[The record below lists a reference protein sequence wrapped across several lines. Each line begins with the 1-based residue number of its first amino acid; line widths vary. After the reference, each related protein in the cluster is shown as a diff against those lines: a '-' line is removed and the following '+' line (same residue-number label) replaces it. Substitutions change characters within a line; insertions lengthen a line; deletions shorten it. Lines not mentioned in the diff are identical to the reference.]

1 MIKRAL
7 LLQALAVSL
16 VMTGQL
22 AQAQSKGDQAIL
34 DALVRK
40 GILTEKEA
48 DKISEEVSKEMTE
61 GGGFGSKIQIGD
73 WVKALKLSA
82 DLRIRNQ
89 WDERTPM
96 VLSNPATKT
105 QDIHIQRNRWRFRL
119 RLMADWELKD
129 GFFGGV
135 MLGTSDNR
143 AADTKNATITGGYD
157 NYNIYILRAFMGWR
171 PTPGLTFIV
180 GKQAN
185 PFYTTDLEWDSDF
198 EPVGLVERIDF
209 HKFFN
214 MSFGEPEPGLSK
226 EGKAPVAP
234 PPPAPRN
241 AFELSLIA
249 GQLVFQNNNLNASN
263 SQLKF
268 DAYQFVTQLLTRVKL
283 GGNFAFTVSPGLFV
297 TNDAATGATAVDAH
311 GRLIPPT
318 NTSFMGGQP
327 LNNSQPFP
335 ITQRNLLI
343 LLAPGDFTLNK
354 VFGKPLSL
362 YWDFAYNFKGSE
374 RFREDYGPLFG
385 HYGFASPKA
394 TEPTFF
400 KPISAKMQDNMAWLV
415 GLKWGENK
423 KGGDW
428 SFSVDYREQGITSL
442 DPNTNNSNF
451 HLSNLNSKGFEF
463 NIAYSFNDFITA
475 NVTGYI
481 SDALNGDI
489 YGGFATGHVVDPSTG
504 KFFPSSQQW
513 PIARDRHVKVIQVN
527 LVMKF

>member
-1 MIKRAL
+1 MIKRVL
-7 LLQALAVSL
+7 LTQALAVSL
-16 VMTGQL
+16 AMTGQL

-48 DKISEEVSKEMTE
+48 DKISEEVAKETTE
-61 GGGFGSKIQIGD
+61 GGLGPKIQVGD
-73 WVKALKLSA
+73 WVNALKISA

-89 WDERTPM
+89 WDQRVPL
-96 VLSNPATKT
+96 VLTNPATKT
-105 QDIHIQRNRWRFRL
+105 VDRHIQRNRWRFRL
-119 RLMADWELKD
+119 RLMADWELKG

-135 MLGTSDNR
+135 MIGTSDNR
-143 AADTKNATITGGYD
+143 ASDTKNATITGGYD

-171 PTPGLTFIV
+171 PIPGLTFV
-180 GKQAN
+180 LGKQAN
-185 PFYTTDLEWDSDF
+185 PFYTTDLEWDSDI
-198 EPVGLVERIDF
+198 EPTGLVERIDF

-214 MSFGEPEPGLSK
+214 MTFGEPSLSK

-234 PPPAPRN
+234 PPPAPGN

-249 GQLVFQNNNLNASN
+249 GQFVFQNNNLNAGN

-268 DAYQFVTQLLTRVKL
+268 DAYQFYTQLLARLKL
-283 GGNFAFTVSPGLFV
+283 GSNLSFTVGPELFV
-297 TNDAATGATAVDAH
+297 TNDAAAGATAVDSH
-311 GRLIPPT
+311 GRLVPPT

-327 LNNSQPFP
+327 LNNTQAFP

-343 LLAPGDFTLNK
+343 VFAPGDITYKL
-354 VFGKPLSL
+354 FGKPLSL
-362 YWDFAYNFKGSE
+362 YWDFAYNFDGDE

-385 HYGFASPKA
+385 RYGFASKKA

-400 KPISAKMQDNMAWLV
+400 KPINAHLEDNMSWLV
-415 GLKWGENK
+415 GLKYGENK
-423 KGGDW
+423 KAGDW
-428 SFSVDYREQGITSL
+428 SVSVDYREQGISSL

-451 HLSNLNSKGFEF
+451 HLGNLNSKGFEF
-463 NIAYSFNDFITA
+463 NIAYNFTDFLTG

-489 YGGFATGHVVDPSTG
+489 YGGFATGHVVDPATG

-513 PIARDRHVKVIQVN
+513 PIARDRHDQVIQVN

>member
-96 VLSNPATKT
+96 VLTNPATKT
-105 QDIHIQRNRWRFRL
+105 QDIHIQRDRWRFRL

-171 PTPGLTFIV
+171 PIPGMTFIV

-214 MSFGEPEPGLSK
+214 MSFGEPGLSK
-226 EGKAPVAP
+226 EGKAPVA
-234 PPPAPRN
+234 PPAPRN

-249 GQLVFQNNNLNASN
+249 GQFVFQNNNLNASN

-268 DAYQFVTQLLTRVKL
+268 DAYQFVTQLLTRLKL
-283 GGNFAFTVSPGLFV
+283 GSNFAFTFSPGLFV
-297 TNDAATGATAVDAH
+297 TNDAAAGATAVDAN

-335 ITQRNLLI
+335 ITERNLLI

-362 YWDFAYNFKGSE
+362 YWDFAYNLKGSE

-394 TEPTFF
+394 TQPTFF

-428 SFSVDYREQGITSL
+428 SFSVDYRQQGLTSL

-451 HLSNLNSKGFEF
+451 HLSNLNSEGFEF
-463 NIAYSFNDFITA
+463 NIAYTFNDFITA

-489 YGGFATGHVVDPSTG
+489 YGGFATGNVVDPSTG
-504 KFFPSSQQW
+504 KLFPASQQW

>member
-1 MIKRAL
+1 MIKRL
-7 LLQALAVSL
+7 LLSQALAVSL
-16 VMTGQL
+16 AMTGQL

-61 GGGFGSKIQIGD
+61 GGFGSKIQIGD
-73 WVKALKLSA
+73 WVNALKISA

-89 WDERTPM
+89 WDQRVPL
-96 VLSNPATKT
+96 VLTNPATKT
-105 QDIHIQRNRWRFRL
+105 VDRHIQRDRWRFRL
-119 RLMADWELKD
+119 RLMADWELKG

-135 MLGTSDNR
+135 MVGTSDNR
-143 AADTKNATITGGYD
+143 ASDTKNATITGGYD

-171 PTPGLTFIV
+171 PRPGLTFIV

-185 PFYTTDLEWDSDF
+185 PFYTTDMEWDSDI
-198 EPVGLVERIDF
+198 EPTGLVERIDF

-214 MSFGEPEPGLSK
+214 MTFGEPGLSK
-226 EGKAPVAP
+226 EGKEAVAP
-234 PPPAPRN
+234 PPPPPGN

-249 GQLVFQNNNLNASN
+249 GQFVFQNNNLNAGN

-268 DAYQFVTQLLTRVKL
+268 DAYQFYTQLLARLKL
-283 GGNFAFTVSPGLFV
+283 GSNLAITVGPDILV
-297 TNDAATGATAVDAH
+297 TNDAAAGATAVDSH

-318 NTSFMGGQP
+318 NTSFMGGAP
-327 LNNSQPFP
+327 LNNTQAFP
-335 ITQRNLLI
+335 ITERNLLI
-343 LLAPGDFTLNK
+343 VFAPGDITYKL
-354 VFGKPLSL
+354 FGKPLSL
-362 YWDFAYNFKGSE
+362 YWDFAYNFDGDE
-374 RFREDYGPLFG
+374 RFKEDYGPLFG
-385 HYGFASPKA
+385 HYGFASKKA

-400 KPISAKMQDNMAWLV
+400 KPISAHLEDNMSWLV
-415 GLKWGENK
+415 GLKYGENK
-423 KGGDW
+423 KAGDW
-428 SFSVDYREQGITSL
+428 SVSVDYRQQGISSL
-442 DPNTNNSNF
+442 DPNTANSNF
-451 HLSNLNSKGFEF
+451 HLGNLNSKGFEF
-463 NIAYSFNDFITA
+463 NIAYNFTDFLTG

-489 YGGFATGHVVDPSTG
+489 YGGFATGHVVDPATG

-513 PIARDRHVKVIQVN
+513 PIARDRHDQVIQVN

>member
-61 GGGFGSKIQIGD
+61 GGGLGSKIQIGD
-73 WVKALKLSA
+73 WVKALKISA

-89 WDERTPM
+89 WDERDPL

-105 QDIHIQRNRWRFRL
+105 QDKHIQRDRWRFRL
-119 RLMADWELKD
+119 RLIADWELKD

-214 MSFGEPEPGLSK
+214 MSFGEPGLSK

-249 GQLVFQNNNLNASN
+249 GQFVFQNNNLNASN

-268 DAYQFVTQLLTRVKL
+268 DAYQFVTQLLTRLKL
-283 GGNFAFTVSPGLFV
+283 GSNFAFTFAPGLFV
-297 TNDAATGATAVDAH
+297 TNDAAAGATAVDSN
-311 GRLIPPT
+311 GRLVPPT

-335 ITQRNLLI
+335 ITERNLLI

-362 YWDFAYNFKGSE
+362 YWDFAYNFDGSE

-385 HYGFASPKA
+385 HYRFVSTKA

-400 KPISAKMQDNMAWLV
+400 KPISAKMQDNMAWLI

-428 SFSVDYREQGITSL
+428 SLSVDYREQGITSL

-451 HLSNLNSKGFEF
+451 HFSNLNSKGFEF
-463 NIAYSFNDFITA
+463 NIAYSFTDFVTA

-489 YGGFATGHVVDPSTG
+489 YGGFATGHVVGPNG
-504 KFFPSSQQW
+504 AFLPASQQW
-513 PIARDRHVKVIQVN
+513 PIARDRHDKVIQVN

>member
-1 MIKRAL
+1 MIKRVL
-7 LLQALAVSL
+7 LTQALAVSL
-16 VMTGQL
+16 AMTGQL

-48 DKISEEVSKEMTE
+48 DKISAEVSKEMTE
-61 GGGFGSKIQIGD
+61 GGIGSKIQVGD
-73 WVKALKLSA
+73 WVNALKISA

-89 WDERTPM
+89 WDQRVPL
-96 VLSNPATKT
+96 VLTNPATKRV
-105 QDIHIQRNRWRFRL
+105 DRHIQRDRWRFRL
-119 RLMADWELKD
+119 RLMADWELKG

-135 MLGTSDNR
+135 MVGTSDNR
-143 AADTKNATITGGYD
+143 SSDTKNATITGGYD

-171 PTPGLTFIV
+171 PTPGLTFIL

-185 PFYTTDLEWDSDF
+185 PFYTTDLVWDSDI
-198 EPVGLVERIDF
+198 EPIGLVERIDF

-214 MSFGEPEPGLSK
+214 MTFGEPGLSK
-226 EGKAPVAP
+226 EGKATVVP
-234 PPPAPRN
+234 PPPPPGN

-249 GQLVFQNNNLNASN
+249 GQFVFQNNNLNAGN
-263 SQLKF
+263 DQLKY
-268 DAYQFVTQLLTRVKL
+268 DAYQFETQLLARLKL
-283 GGNFAFTVSPGLFV
+283 GPNLAFTVAPGVFV
-297 TNDAATGATAVDAH
+297 TNDAAVGATAVDSH

-335 ITQRNLLI
+335 VTQRNLLI
-343 LLAPGDFTLNK
+343 VLAPGDITYKL
-354 VFGKPLSL
+354 FGKPLSL
-362 YWDFAYNFKGSE
+362 YWDFAYNFNGDE

-385 HYGFASPKA
+385 RYRFASAKA
-394 TEPTFF
+394 TDPTFF
-400 KPISAKMQDNMAWLV
+400 KPINAHLEDSMAWLV

-423 KGGDW
+423 KAGDW
-428 SFSVDYREQGITSL
+428 SFSVDYREQGIASL

-451 HLSNLNSKGFEF
+451 HFSNLNSKGFEF
-463 NIAYSFNDFITA
+463 NIAYNFTDFLTG
-475 NVTGYI
+475 NVTGYL

-489 YGGFATGHVVDPSTG
+489 YGGYATGHVVDPATG
-504 KFFPSSQQW
+504 KFFPASQQW
-513 PIARDRHVKVIQVN
+513 PIARDRHDQVIQVN

>member
-1 MIKRAL
+1 MIRRAL
-7 LLQALAVSL
+7 LLQALAVAL
-16 VMTGQL
+16 AMTSQF

-48 DKISEEVSKEMTE
+48 DKISAEVSKEMTE
-61 GGGFGSKIQIGD
+61 GGNLGSKIQIGD
-73 WVKALKLSA
+73 WVKALKISA

-89 WDERTPM
+89 WDERDPL

-105 QDIHIQRNRWRFRL
+105 QDKHIQRDRWRFRL
-119 RLMADWELKD
+119 RLIADWELKG

-143 AADTKNATITGGYD
+143 AADTKNATITGGFD
-157 NYNIYILRAFMGWR
+157 NYNIFILRAFMGWR

-185 PFYTTDLEWDSDF
+185 PFYTTDLVYDTDI

-214 MSFGEPEPGLSK
+214 MTFGEPGLSK

-234 PPPAPRN
+234 PPPAPGN

-249 GQLVFQNNNLNASN
+249 GQFVFENNNLNAGN
-263 SQLKF
+263 DQLKF
-268 DAYQFVTQLLTRVKL
+268 DAYVFQTQLLARLKL
-283 GGNFAFTVSPGLFV
+283 GSNFAFTVAPGVYV
-297 TNDAATGATAVDAH
+297 TNDASAGATAVDSH

-318 NTSFMGGQP
+318 NTSFNGGQP

-335 ITQRNLLI
+335 ITERNLLI
-343 LLAPGDFTLNK
+343 LLAPGDITFNK

-362 YWDFAYNFKGSE
+362 YWDFAYNFDGSE
-374 RFREDYGPLFG
+374 RFKEDYGPLFG
-385 HYGFASPKA
+385 HYGFASKTA
-394 TEPTFF
+394 TTPTFF
-400 KPISAKMQDNMAWLV
+400 KELSPKMQDSMAWLV
-415 GLKWGENK
+415 GLRYGENK

-428 SFSVDYREQGITSL
+428 SFSVDYRQQGIASL
-442 DPNTNNSNF
+442 DPNVNNSNF
-451 HLSNLNSKGFEF
+451 HFSNLNSKGFEF
-463 NIAYSFNDFITA
+463 NVAYSFNDFLTA

-481 SDALNGDI
+481 SDALNPNI
-489 YGGFATGHVVDPSTG
+489 YGGYATGHVFEAPGVL
-504 KFFPSSQQW
+504 FPANQQW
-513 PIARDRHVKVIQVN
+513 PIARDRHDKIIQVN